1 MADAMQNGTTGSPK
15 EAHSEDLKAA
25 QEYWTEERRNAA
37 KPYPM
42 PEGTAPKEAEMAEPP
57 KGEPGMT
64 PHGHGSETHGA
75 AHDEGRMGA
84 AFGVPNPL
92 AYPFRTVGKI
102 YFNQAGGGYSASA
115 AMVSPN
121 VLLTAG
127 HCVFGSRQW
136 STNMVFYPSFGS
148 RAASDP
154 LNHVACGRLSC
165 RTSWVNNG
173 DRPHDYAM
181 VWMPSTPGNVI
192 GWQGLLWNASNTG
205 RVWTAVGYPATP
217 NPPFNG
223 NTMQEAVGTNVNGA
237 SGTFGLQGDNME
249 HGSSGGPW
257 ITKWGNDG
265 PPGAH
270 ANGLQ
275 SFHIHDG
282 DQVEYGPYF
291 TDEVKSLFDWLN
303 TPGNHW

>member
-1 MADAMQNGTTGSPK
+1 MANTTHDSTTGSPR
-15 EAHSEDLKAA
+15 ENHSENLAAA

-37 KPYPM
+37 KPYPL
-42 PEGTAPKEAEMAEPP
+42 PKGPTPVGAEAVEAP

-64 PHGHGSETHGA
+64 PHGHGSEAHGES
-75 AHDEGRMGA
+75 HEQKREGA

-102 YFNQAGGGYSASA
+102 YFNQAGSGYSASA

-127 HCVFGSRQW
+127 HCVYGGKQW
-136 STNMVFYPSFGS
+136 STNMVFYPSSGS
-148 RAASDP
+148 RAANDP
-154 LNHVACGRLSC
+154 VNHVACGRLSC
-165 RTSWVNNG
+165 RTSWINNS
-173 DRPHDYAM
+173 DRPHDYGM
-181 VWMPSTPGNVI
+181 VWMPTTPGNTI
-192 GWQGLLWNASNTG
+192 GWLGLLWNAPTNG
-205 RVWTAVGYPATP
+205 RTWTAVGYPATP

-223 NTMQEAVGTNVNGA
+223 NTMEEAAGTVKSN
-237 SGTFGLQGDNME
+237 SGGVIGLNGDNME

-257 ITKWGNDG
+257 ITVWGNDG
-265 PPGAH
+265 APGAH

-275 SFHIHDG
+275 SFHVKDG
-282 DQVEYGPYF
+282 DQFEYGPYF
-291 TDEVKSLFDWLN
+291 TQEVDDLFNWLN